1 MAYKIAIG
9 TSDGVNVDL
18 KFGQVTEF
26 TIYTVEGTSYEVL
39 ETRTVPTEEVVTCG
53 GSSSGCSNGGCS
65 GGGNGC
71 NGSSDVVNKVALISD
86 CRAVVCSK
94 IGFQAQKQFEKKAIS
109 VFDIE
114 CSVKDALDKISF
126 YYNKLDNRQSLRSN

>member
-1 MAYKIAIG
+1 MAYLIAVG

-18 KFGQVTEF
+18 KFGQVTKF
-26 TIYTVEGTSYEVL
+26 TIYKVEGTSYEVF
-39 ETRTVPTEEVVTCG
+39 ETREVSNEQIVSCG
-53 GSSSGCSNGGCS
+53 DAKGCSKGGCS

-71 NGSSDVVNKVALISD
+71 NGSSDVAFKVTAISD
-86 CRAVVCSK
+86 CRAVVCKK

-114 CSVKDALDKISF
+114 CQVKEALDKISF
-126 YYNKLDNRQSLRSN
+126 YYNKLDNRQSLRSK